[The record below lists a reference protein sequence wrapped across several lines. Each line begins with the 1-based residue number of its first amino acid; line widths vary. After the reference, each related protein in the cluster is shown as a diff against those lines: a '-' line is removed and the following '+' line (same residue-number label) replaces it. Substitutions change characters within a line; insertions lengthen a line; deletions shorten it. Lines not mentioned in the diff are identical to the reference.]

1 MSESTPP
8 LTADAEVVP
17 TQEQI
22 ALDYGLKAQVRLLP
36 YALGFFAIGLPVYI
50 WGASYFM
57 SPLQIALNM
66 VLFVCIWTA
75 FFFLKPSLKTDAVPT
90 RRSLDVRLRR
100 QWLCGA
106 LWALSLLVASL
117 SSVGGGPAAQVFATI
132 CAGAAVG
139 IIFFSA
145 PVLLFLLTLAPL
157 AMAGPILALNLT
169 QPDGT
174 WTNLV
179 TGGLAM
185 ALALGLIMNRHL
197 REHYQ
202 LAFAQVRTLQEREA
216 ALTARDN
223 LTRDQMALMQT
234 LSREIATGL
243 RSVEQT
249 LDQGLS
255 HLSRAPAP
263 RHYVESA
270 RSEIDHL
277 LGLITTTLDEGEAR
291 SGQMVLDLR
300 PLDIESLMRDVTS
313 GFQDMATAKGLDLTL
328 SLPPLPETGAAIGD
342 ASRVEQILSHL
353 LANAIQYTP
362 KGKVEVRLLPP
373 DEGVLRLKVM
383 DSGPGLEP
391 EELHRAFL
399 PHERIARTSAGY
411 SGAGLGLN
419 LSRRLAELM
428 HGEIG
433 AQSTPDVGSKFWL
446 DLPYD
451 PDAIAPRPVA
461 KPEAPTQESVSGLKV
476 MLVSN
481 DSLRSVELRDT
492 LEGLGH
498 RCLTATTRP
507 RAVSLAAK
515 GDIDAVLIA
524 TGAFEDLDNAA
535 NRQKVAEWLERLRA
549 TQAREA
555 LTILALLPDGQQA
568 EPLSEMGVR
577 PLLMPQSEDALR
589 RALTVG

>member
-1 MSESTPP
+1 MHP
-8 LTADAEVVP
+8 DAEV
-17 TQEQI
+17 TLSQDQI

-36 YALGFFAIGLPVYI
+36 YALGFFAMGLPAYI
-50 WGASYFM
+50 WGATYFM
-57 SPLQIALNM
+57 TPLKIVLNIALFTC
-66 VLFVCIWTA
+66 VWAA
-75 FFFLKPSLKTDAVPT
+75 FFFIKPSLKSDEGPT
-90 RRSLDVRLRR
+90 RHSLNVRLRR

-106 LWALSLLVASL
+106 LWALSLLVASV
-117 SSVGGGPAAQVFATI
+117 SCIGGGQAAQVFATI

-139 IIFFSA
+139 IIFFSV

-169 QPDGT
+169 HPDGA
-174 WTNLV
+174 WTGLV
-179 TGGLAM
+179 TGGLVM

-197 REHYQ
+197 QEHYQ
-202 LAFAQVRTLQEREA
+202 LAFAQIRTLEERKA
-216 ALTARDN
+216 ALTARDA
-223 LTRDQMALMQT
+223 LTHDQMALMQT

-243 RSVEQT
+243 RSVDQT
-249 LDQGLS
+249 LGQGLS

-270 RSEIDHL
+270 RGEIEHL
-277 LGLITTTLDEGEAR
+277 LGLITTTLDAGEAR
-291 SGQMVLDLR
+291 SGQMLLELKPLDLDGLLR
-300 PLDIESLMRDVTS
+300 EVTA

-328 SLPPLPETGAAIGD
+328 NLPPPLENGAAIGD
-342 ASRVEQILSHL
+342 ASRVQQILSHL

-362 KGKVEVRLLPP
+362 RGKVEVKRLPP
-373 DEGVLRLKVM
+373 MDGRLRLEVV

-428 HGEIG
+428 GGEVG
-433 AQSTPDVGSKFWL
+433 AQSTPDVGSKFWI

-451 PDAIAPRPVA
+451 PVAVAPHPV
-461 KPEAPTQESVSGLKV
+461 EETDLILQEPVSGLKV

-524 TGAFEDLDNAA
+524 TGAFEDLANAA

-589 RALTVG
+589 RALTTG

>member
-1 MSESTPP
+1 MSEFTPAAA
-8 LTADAEVVP
+8 LSDD
-17 TQEQI
+17 QI
-22 ALDYGLKAQVRLLP
+22 VLDYGLRAQVRLLP
-36 YALGFFAIGLPVYI
+36 YALGFFATGLPAYI
-50 WGASYFM
+50 WGANYFM
-57 SPLQIALNM
+57 SPLEIALNIA
-66 VLFVCIWTA
+66 LFACVWAA
-75 FFFLKPSLKTDAVPT
+75 FFLLKPSLKTDECPT
-90 RRSLDVRLRR
+90 RHSLNVRLRR

-117 SSVGGGPAAQVFATI
+117 SCIGGGQAAQVFATL
-132 CAGAAVG
+132 CAGGAVG

-169 QPDGT
+169 HPDGE
-174 WTNLV
+174 WTGLV

-197 REHYQ
+197 QEHYH
-202 LAFAQVRTLQEREA
+202 LTFAQRRTLEEREA
-216 ALTARDN
+216 ALTARDS

-243 RSVEQT
+243 RSVDQT
-249 LDQGLS
+249 LGQGLS

-263 RHYVESA
+263 RHFVESA
-270 RSEIDHL
+270 RSEIEHL
-277 LGLITTTLDEGEAR
+277 LGLITTTLDEDEAR
-291 SGQMVLDLR
+291 SGQMILDPR
-300 PLDIESLMRDVTS
+300 PLDLEGLIRHVTA
-313 GFQDMATAKGLDLTL
+313 GFHDMADAKGLDLTL
-328 SLPPLPETGAAIGD
+328 TLPPSQNTGAAIGD
-342 ASRVEQILSHL
+342 AVRVEQILSHL

-362 KGKVEVRLLPP
+362 KGKVEVKLLPP
-373 DEGVLRLKVM
+373 ADGRLRLEVV
-383 DSGPGLEP
+383 DSGPGLEAD
-391 EELHRAFL
+391 ELHRAFL

-428 HGEIG
+428 HGEVG
-433 AQSTPDVGSKFWL
+433 AQSTPDVGSKFWI

-451 PDAIAPRPVA
+451 ATAAVPRPVGA
-461 KPEAPTQESVSGLKV
+461 PETDVPEPVRGLKV
-476 MLVSN
+476 MLISN

-524 TGAFEDLDNAA
+524 TGAFEDLDNDSH
-535 NRQKVAEWLERLRA
+535 RQKLSEWLERLRA
-549 TQAREA
+549 TQARENLA
-555 LTILALLPDGQQA
+555 ILALLPDGQQA
-568 EPLSEMGVR
+568 EPLSALGVR
-577 PLLMPQSEDALR
+577 PLLLPQSEDALR
-589 RALTVG
+589 RALTAS

>member
-1 MSESTPP
+1 MSEFTPAAA
-8 LTADAEVVP
+8 LSDD
-17 TQEQI
+17 QI
-22 ALDYGLKAQVRLLP
+22 VLDYGLRAQVRLLP
-36 YALGFFAIGLPVYI
+36 YALGFFATGLPAYI
-50 WGASYFM
+50 WGANYFM
-57 SPLQIALNM
+57 SPLEIALNIA
-66 VLFVCIWTA
+66 LFACVWAA
-75 FFFLKPSLKTDAVPT
+75 FFLLKPSLKTDECPT
-90 RRSLDVRLRR
+90 RHSLDVRLRR

-117 SSVGGGPAAQVFATI
+117 SCIGGGQAAQVFATL
-132 CAGAAVG
+132 CAGGAVG

-169 QPDGT
+169 HPDGE
-174 WTNLV
+174 WTGLV

-197 REHYQ
+197 QEHYH
-202 LAFAQVRTLQEREA
+202 LTFAQRRTLEEREA
-216 ALTARDN
+216 ALTARDR

-243 RSVEQT
+243 RSVDQT
-249 LDQGLS
+249 LGQGLS

-270 RSEIDHL
+270 RGEIEHL
-277 LGLITTTLDEGEAR
+277 LGLITTTLDEDEAR
-291 SGQMVLDLR
+291 SGQMLLDLR
-300 PLDIESLMRDVTS
+300 PLDLEGLIHHVTA
-313 GFQDMATAKGLDLTL
+313 GFRDMADAKGLDLTL
-328 SLPPLPETGAAIGD
+328 TLPPSQDTGAAIGD
-342 ASRVEQILSHL
+342 AVRVEQILSHL

-362 KGKVEVRLLPP
+362 KGKVEVKLLPP
-373 DEGVLRLKVM
+373 ADGRLRLEVV
-383 DSGPGLEP
+383 DSGPGLEAD
-391 EELHRAFL
+391 ELHRAFL

-428 HGEIG
+428 HGEVG
-433 AQSTPDVGSKFWL
+433 AQSTPDVGSKFWI

-451 PDAIAPRPVA
+451 STATVPRPVGA
-461 KPEAPTQESVSGLKV
+461 PETDVPKPVRGLKV
-476 MLVSN
+476 MLISN

-524 TGAFEDLDNAA
+524 TGAFEDLDNDSH
-535 NRQKVAEWLERLRA
+535 RQKLSEWLERLRA
-549 TQAREA
+549 TQARET

-568 EPLSEMGVR
+568 EPLSALGVR
-577 PLLMPQSEDALR
+577 PLLLPQSEDALR
-589 RALTVG
+589 RALTPS

>member
-1 MSESTPP
+1 MSEFTPAAA
-8 LTADAEVVP
+8 LSDD
-17 TQEQI
+17 QI
-22 ALDYGLKAQVRLLP
+22 VLDYGLRAQVRLLP
-36 YALGFFAIGLPVYI
+36 YALGFFATGLPAYI
-50 WGASYFM
+50 WGANYFM
-57 SPLQIALNM
+57 SPLEIALNIA
-66 VLFVCIWTA
+66 LFACVWAA
-75 FFFLKPSLKTDAVPT
+75 FFLLKPSLKTDECPT
-90 RRSLDVRLRR
+90 RHSLNVRLRR

-117 SSVGGGPAAQVFATI
+117 SCIGGGQAAQVFATL
-132 CAGAAVG
+132 CAGGAVG

-169 QPDGT
+169 HPDGE
-174 WTNLV
+174 WTGLV

-197 REHYQ
+197 QEHYH
-202 LAFAQVRTLQEREA
+202 LTFAQRRTLEEREA
-216 ALTARDN
+216 ALTARDS

-243 RSVEQT
+243 RSVDQT
-249 LDQGLS
+249 LGQGLS

-263 RHYVESA
+263 RHFVESA
-270 RSEIDHL
+270 RSEIEHL
-277 LGLITTTLDEGEAR
+277 LGLITTTLDEDEAR
-291 SGQMVLDLR
+291 SGQMILDPR
-300 PLDIESLMRDVTS
+300 PLDLEGLIRHVTA
-313 GFQDMATAKGLDLTL
+313 GFHDMADAKGLDLTL
-328 SLPPLPETGAAIGD
+328 TLPPSQNTGAAIGD
-342 ASRVEQILSHL
+342 AVRVEQILSHL

-362 KGKVEVRLLPP
+362 KGKVEVKLLPP
-373 DEGVLRLKVM
+373 ADGRLRLEVV
-383 DSGPGLEP
+383 DSGPGLEAD
-391 EELHRAFL
+391 ELHRAFL

-428 HGEIG
+428 HGEVG
-433 AQSTPDVGSKFWL
+433 AQSTPDVGSKFWI

-451 PDAIAPRPVA
+451 ATAAVPRPVGA
-461 KPEAPTQESVSGLKV
+461 PETDVPEPVRGLKV
-476 MLVSN
+476 MLISN

-524 TGAFEDLDNAA
+524 TGAFEDLDNDSH
-535 NRQKVAEWLERLRA
+535 RQKLSEWLERLRA
-549 TQAREA
+549 TQARET

-568 EPLSEMGVR
+568 EPLSALGVR
-577 PLLMPQSEDALR
+577 PLLLPQSEDALR
-589 RALTVG
+589 RALTAS

>member
-1 MSESTPP
+1 M
-8 LTADAEVVP
+8 
-17 TQEQI
+17 QEQI

-50 WGASYFM
+50 WGANYFM
-57 SPLQIALNM
+57 SPLSIALNIG
-66 VLFVCIWTA
+66 LFVCVWAA
-75 FFFLKPSLKTDAVPT
+75 FFLLKPSLRTDDRPT
-90 RRSLDVRLRR
+90 RQSLNVRLRR

-106 LWALSLLVASL
+106 LWSLSLLAAS
-117 SSVGGGPAAQVFATI
+117 VNCIGGGQAAQVFATI

-169 QPDGT
+169 HPDGA
-174 WTNLV
+174 WTSLI

-197 REHYQ
+197 QEHYQ
-202 LAFAQVRTLQEREA
+202 LAFAQLRTLEEREA
-216 ALTARDN
+216 ALTARDA

-243 RSVEQT
+243 RSVDQT
-249 LDQGLS
+249 LGQGLS

-300 PLDIESLMRDVTS
+300 PLDIESLIREVTA
-313 GFQDMATAKGLDLTL
+313 GFQEMADARGLDLTL
-328 SLPPLPETGAAIGD
+328 TLPPRHDSGAAIGD
-342 ASRVEQILSHL
+342 TLRVEQILSHL
-353 LANAIQYTP
+353 LANALQYTP

-373 DEGVLRLKVM
+373 TDGHLRLEVV

-391 EELHRAFL
+391 DELHRAFL

-428 HGEIG
+428 HGDVG

-446 DLPYD
+446 ELPYD
-451 PDAIAPRPVA
+451 PAAIAPRPVE
-461 KPEAPTQESVSGLKV
+461 EAAAPVAEPVSGLKV

-498 RCLTATTRP
+498 RCLTATTRT

-589 RALTVG
+589 RALTTG

>member
-1 MSESTPP
+1 MI
-8 LTADAEVVP
+8 ADAEVVP

-50 WGASYFM
+50 WGANYFM
-57 SPLQIALNM
+57 SPLSIALNIA
-66 VLFVCIWTA
+66 LFVCVWAA
-75 FFFLKPSLKTDAVPT
+75 FFLLKPSLKTDARPT
-90 RRSLDVRLRR
+90 RQSLNVRLRR

-106 LWALSLLVASL
+106 LWSLSLLVASL
-117 SSVGGGPAAQVFATI
+117 SCIGGGQAAQVFATI

-169 QPDGT
+169 HPDGA
-174 WTNLV
+174 WTGLI

-197 REHYQ
+197 QEHYQ
-202 LAFAQVRTLQEREA
+202 LAFAQLCTLEEREA
-216 ALTARDN
+216 ALTARDA

-243 RSVEQT
+243 RSVDQT
-249 LDQGLS
+249 LGQGLS

-300 PLDIESLMRDVTS
+300 PLDIESLIREVTA
-313 GFQDMATAKGLDLTL
+313 GFQEMADARGLDLTL
-328 SLPPLPETGAAIGD
+328 TLPRRLDAGAAIGD
-342 ASRVEQILSHL
+342 APRVEQILSHL
-353 LANAIQYTP
+353 LANALQYTP

-373 DEGVLRLKVM
+373 SDGHLRVEVV

-391 EELHRAFL
+391 DELHRAFL

-428 HGEIG
+428 YGDVG

-446 DLPYD
+446 ELPYD
-451 PDAIAPRPVA
+451 PAAIAPRTVEEAAPPVG
-461 KPEAPTQESVSGLKV
+461 ESVSGLKV

-535 NRQKVAEWLERLRA
+535 NRQKLVEWLERLRA
-549 TQAREA
+549 TQARET

-577 PLLMPQSEDALR
+577 PLLMPQTEDAIR
-589 RALTVG
+589 RALTTA

>member
-1 MSESTPP
+1 MSEFTPAAA
-8 LTADAEVVP
+8 LSDD
-17 TQEQI
+17 QI
-22 ALDYGLKAQVRLLP
+22 VLDYGLRAQVRLLP
-36 YALGFFAIGLPVYI
+36 YALGFFATGLPAYI
-50 WGASYFM
+50 WGANYFM
-57 SPLQIALNM
+57 SPLEIALNIS
-66 VLFVCIWTA
+66 LFACVWAA
-75 FFFLKPSLKTDAVPT
+75 FFLLKPSLKTDEYPT
-90 RRSLDVRLRR
+90 RHSVDVRLRR

-117 SSVGGGPAAQVFATI
+117 SCIGGGQAAQVFATL
-132 CAGAAVG
+132 CAGGAVG

-169 QPDGT
+169 HPDGE
-174 WTNLV
+174 WTGLV

-197 REHYQ
+197 QEHYH
-202 LAFAQVRTLQEREA
+202 LTFAQRRTLEEREA
-216 ALTARDN
+216 ALTARDR

-243 RSVEQT
+243 RSVDQT
-249 LDQGLS
+249 LGQGLS

-270 RSEIDHL
+270 RGEIEHL
-277 LGLITTTLDEGEAR
+277 LGLITTTLDEDEAR
-291 SGQMVLDLR
+291 SGQMLLDLR
-300 PLDIESLMRDVTS
+300 PLDLEGLIHHVTA
-313 GFQDMATAKGLDLTL
+313 GFRDMADAKGLDLTL
-328 SLPPLPETGAAIGD
+328 TLPPSQDTGAAIGD
-342 ASRVEQILSHL
+342 AVRVEQILSHL

-362 KGKVEVRLLPP
+362 KGKVEVKLLPP
-373 DEGVLRLKVM
+373 ADGRLRLEVV
-383 DSGPGLEP
+383 DSGPGLEAD
-391 EELHRAFL
+391 ELHRAFL

-428 HGEIG
+428 HGEVG
-433 AQSTPDVGSKFWL
+433 AQSTPDVGSKFWI

-451 PDAIAPRPVA
+451 ATAIVPRPVGA
-461 KPEAPTQESVSGLKV
+461 PETDVPEPVRGLKV
-476 MLVSN
+476 MLISN

-524 TGAFEDLDNAA
+524 TGAFEDLDNDSH
-535 NRQKVAEWLERLRA
+535 RQKLAEWLERLRA
-549 TQAREA
+549 TQARET

-568 EPLSEMGVR
+568 EPLSALGVR
-577 PLLMPQSEDALR
+577 PLLLPQSEDALR
-589 RALTVG
+589 RALTPS

>member
-1 MSESTPP
+1 MSEPTSPSY
-8 LTADAEVVP
+8 AEAEVVL

-50 WGASYFM
+50 WGANYFM
-57 SPLQIALNM
+57 SPLYIAQNIG
-66 VLFVCIWTA
+66 LFVCVWAA
-75 FFFLKPSLKTDAVPT
+75 FFLLKPSLKTDARPT
-90 RRSLDVRLRR
+90 RQSLNVRLRR

-106 LWALSLLVASL
+106 LWSLSLLAASL
-117 SSVGGGPAAQVFATI
+117 NCIGGGQAAQVFATI

-169 QPDGT
+169 HPDGA
-174 WTNLV
+174 WTSLI

-197 REHYQ
+197 QEHYQ
-202 LAFAQVRTLQEREA
+202 LAFAQLRTLEEREA
-216 ALTARDN
+216 ARTARDA
-223 LTRDQMALMQT
+223 LTRDQMALMKT

-243 RSVEQT
+243 RSVDQT
-249 LDQGLS
+249 LGQGLS

-300 PLDIESLMRDVTS
+300 PLDIEGLVREVTA
-313 GFQDMATAKGLDLTL
+313 GFQEMADARGLDLTL
-328 SLPPLPETGAAIGD
+328 TLPPRPDAGAAIGD
-342 ASRVEQILSHL
+342 APRVEQILSHL
-353 LANAIQYTP
+353 LANALQYTP

-373 DEGVLRLKVM
+373 SDGHLRVEVV

-391 EELHRAFL
+391 DELHRAFL

-428 HGEIG
+428 YGNVE

-446 DLPYD
+446 ELPFD
-451 PDAIAPRPVA
+451 PTAIPPRLIDEAVTPVA
-461 KPEAPTQESVSGLKV
+461 ESVSGLKV

-535 NRQKVAEWLERLRA
+535 NRQKVGEWLERLRA
-549 TQAREA
+549 TQTRET
-555 LTILALLPDGQQA
+555 LNILALLPDGQQA

-577 PLLMPQSEDALR
+577 PLLIPQTEDALR
-589 RALTVG
+589 RALSA

>member
-1 MSESTPP
+1 MSEFTPAAA
-8 LTADAEVVP
+8 LSDD
-17 TQEQI
+17 QI
-22 ALDYGLKAQVRLLP
+22 VLDYGLRAQVRLLP
-36 YALGFFAIGLPVYI
+36 YALGFFATGLPAYI
-50 WGASYFM
+50 WGANYFM
-57 SPLQIALNM
+57 SPLEIALNIA
-66 VLFVCIWTA
+66 LFACVWAA
-75 FFFLKPSLKTDAVPT
+75 FFLLKPSLKTDECPT
-90 RRSLDVRLRR
+90 RHSLNVRLRR

-117 SSVGGGPAAQVFATI
+117 SCIGGGQAAQVFATL
-132 CAGAAVG
+132 CAGGAVG

-169 QPDGT
+169 HPDGE
-174 WTNLV
+174 WTGLV

-197 REHYQ
+197 QEHYH
-202 LAFAQVRTLQEREA
+202 LTFAQRRTLEEREA
-216 ALTARDN
+216 ALTARDS

-243 RSVEQT
+243 RSVDQT
-249 LDQGLS
+249 LGQGLS

-263 RHYVESA
+263 RHFVESA
-270 RSEIDHL
+270 RSEIEHL
-277 LGLITTTLDEGEAR
+277 LGLITTTLDEDEAR
-291 SGQMVLDLR
+291 SGQMILDPR
-300 PLDIESLMRDVTS
+300 PLDLEGLIRHVTA
-313 GFQDMATAKGLDLTL
+313 GFHDMADAKGLDLTL
-328 SLPPLPETGAAIGD
+328 TLPPSQNTGAAIGD
-342 ASRVEQILSHL
+342 AVRVEQILSHL

-362 KGKVEVRLLPP
+362 KGKVEVKLLPP
-373 DEGVLRLKVM
+373 ADGRLRLEVV
-383 DSGPGLEP
+383 DSGPGLEAD
-391 EELHRAFL
+391 ELHRAFL

-428 HGEIG
+428 HGEVG
-433 AQSTPDVGSKFWL
+433 AQSTPDVGSKFWI

-451 PDAIAPRPVA
+451 ATATVPRPVGA
-461 KPEAPTQESVSGLKV
+461 PETDVPKPVRGLKV
-476 MLVSN
+476 MLISN

-524 TGAFEDLDNAA
+524 TGAFEDLDNDSH
-535 NRQKVAEWLERLRA
+535 RQKLSEWLERLRA
-549 TQAREA
+549 TQARET

-568 EPLSEMGVR
+568 EPLSALGVR
-577 PLLMPQSEDALR
+577 PLLLPQSEDALR
-589 RALTVG
+589 RALTAS

>member
-1 MSESTPP
+1 MSEPTSPSY
-8 LTADAEVVP
+8 AEAEVVL

-50 WGASYFM
+50 WGANYFM
-57 SPLQIALNM
+57 SPLYIAQNIG
-66 VLFVCIWTA
+66 LFVCVWAA
-75 FFFLKPSLKTDAVPT
+75 FFLLKPSLKTDARPT
-90 RRSLDVRLRR
+90 RQSLNVRLRR

-106 LWALSLLVASL
+106 LWSLSLLAASL
-117 SSVGGGPAAQVFATI
+117 NCIGGGQAAQVFATI

-169 QPDGT
+169 HPDGA
-174 WTNLV
+174 WTSLI

-197 REHYQ
+197 QEHYQ
-202 LAFAQVRTLQEREA
+202 LAFAQLRTLEEREA
-216 ALTARDN
+216 ARTARDA
-223 LTRDQMALMQT
+223 LTRDQMALMKT

-243 RSVEQT
+243 RSVDQT
-249 LDQGLS
+249 LGQGLS

-300 PLDIESLMRDVTS
+300 PLDIESLVREVTA
-313 GFQDMATAKGLDLTL
+313 GFQEMADARGLDLTL
-328 SLPPLPETGAAIGD
+328 TLPPRPDAGAAIGD
-342 ASRVEQILSHL
+342 APRVEQILSHL
-353 LANAIQYTP
+353 LANALQYTP

-373 DEGVLRLKVM
+373 SDGHLRVEVV

-391 EELHRAFL
+391 DELHRAFL

-428 HGEIG
+428 YGNVE

-446 DLPYD
+446 ELPFD
-451 PDAIAPRPVA
+451 PTAIPTRLIDEAVTPV
-461 KPEAPTQESVSGLKV
+461 TESVSGLKV

-535 NRQKVAEWLERLRA
+535 NRQKVGEWLERLRA
-549 TQAREA
+549 TQTRET
-555 LTILALLPDGQQA
+555 LNILALLPDGQQA

-577 PLLMPQSEDALR
+577 PLLIPQTEDALR
-589 RALTVG
+589 RALSA